1 MPDTPAPRRR
11 DGSTSTWVSGL
22 SGADG
27 SATFFVDGL
36 KHGSDYTVAFCNVS
50 NAAGLQNL
58 RFEVFDPLD
67 SDDAF
72 DPATQPGYSPAGYS
86 TSNQRD
92 GFSFAQDSGL
102 ARSATFA
109 GGSIFAVAD
118 EMTHRGDILMFSG
131 LNGAEQ
137 ARVTFGLRDRLG
149 KRGFLAFVRPP
160 PGWRTRRPIPR
171 PASMLLLST
180 GLVGN
185 CRSLSPATAS
195 APRLTAMGR
204 GRAAV
209 AAVAVSVVCLYAGTL
224 FRRSPVTGRATT
236 TSRTASS

>member
-1 MPDTPAPRRR
+1 MRRVCMAFALVAAIPLAA
-11 DGSTSTWVSGL
+11 GAEPITVNLQSSTNAGYSGTATTGWFSLDLGEVVL

-36 KHGSDYTVAFCNVS
+36 KHGSDYTVSLNIS

-72 DPATQPGYSPAGYS
+72 DPAMQPGYSPAGYS

-102 ARSATFA
+102 ARSATFL

-149 KRGFLAFVRPP
+149 KRGFLVRVTAGGVDATPNP
-160 PGWRTRRPIPR
+160 E
-171 PASMLLLST
+171 PASMLLLGT
-180 GLVGN
+180 GLVGIAGAY
-185 CRSLSPATAS
+185 RRRQA
-195 APRLTAMGR
+195 R
-204 GRAAV
+204 RA
-209 AAVAVSVVCLYAGTL
+209 
-224 FRRSPVTGRATT
+224 
-236 TSRTASS
+236 